1 MTGTAKSLQ
10 RPDRGKEKQATHRAG
25 GERQGQDLQSPRERE
40 GSGREGKGKK
50 MGVTADKG
58 EQDRGLEAERAGR

>member
-25 GERQGQDLQSPRERE
+25 GERQGQDQSPGERE
-40 GSGREGKGKK
+40 GSGGEGKGKK
-50 MGVTADKG
+50 MGVPADKG
-58 EQDRGLEAERAGR
+58 E